1 MKTSLIDRRDFLR
14 AAGIGFA
21 AAMAPS
27 AWAKTLAADAV
38 FATAFVKRDGS
49 FGAAVLSEAGKV
61 LHAIDL
67 PDRGHDV
74 TFDPISK
81 RSVVFARQPGTFAVV
96 FDHSGRDAPLTIASI
111 AGRHFFGHGVFSAD
125 GALLYA
131 TENDFDNAAG
141 VVGVY
146 DARAKFS
153 RISEFPTYGMG
164 PHELLLLG
172 DGRTIA
178 VANGGIET
186 HPDYGRA
193 ELNIATMKPSYVLI
207 DRVTGYVIE
216 KHELPAALH
225 QLSIRHMDTDPA
237 GTVWFGCQYRGPG
250 SDRPLLVGRAARGK
264 DLQLLDMPQDVLSGF
279 RNYIGS
285 VAANPA
291 AGTVAVSSPE
301 GNSLVVID
309 AASGRVV
316 ANSALVEVCGV
327 APDGTG
333 FMATTGAGEIVEGSG
348 ATRSEPDYVWD
359 NHMLRIEQA
368 A

>member
-14 AAGIGFA
+14 AAGAGFV
-21 AAMAPS
+21 AAMAPP
-27 AWAKTLAADAV
+27 AWANTLAADAV

-49 FGAAVLSEAGKV
+49 YGAAILSEAGKL

-96 FDHSGRDAPLTIASI
+96 FDHAGRDEPLTIASI
-111 AGRHFFGHGVFSAD
+111 TGRHFFGHGVFSPD

-146 DARAKFS
+146 DARAKFK
-153 RISEFPTYGMG
+153 RLGEFPTYGMG

-207 DRVTGYVIE
+207 DRVTGDLVE

-225 QLSIRHMDTDPA
+225 QLSIRHMDADQT

-250 SDRPLLVGRAARGK
+250 TDRPLLVGRAARGK
-264 DLQLLDMPQDVLSGF
+264 DLQLLDMPRDVLSGF

-301 GNSLVVID
+301 GNSLVMIE
-309 AASGRVV
+309 AASGKVV
-316 ANSALVEVCGV
+316 ATSALVEVCGV
-327 APDGTG
+327 APDKGG
-333 FMATTGAGEIVEGSG
+333 FMATTGAGEIIEGNG

-359 NHMLRIEQA
+359 NHMLRIERGA
-368 A
+368 

>member
-1 MKTSLIDRRDFLR
+1 MKTPLMDRRDFLR
-14 AAGIGFA
+14 AAGAGFM

-49 FGAAVLSEAGKV
+49 YGAAVLSEAGKV

-74 TFDPISK
+74 TFDPVSK

-96 FDHSGRDAPLTIASI
+96 FDHTGRDAPLTIASI
-111 AGRHFFGHGVFSAD
+111 TGRHFFGHGVFSTD
-125 GALLYA
+125 GTLLYA
-131 TENDFDNAAG
+131 TENDFDSAAG

-146 DARAKFS
+146 DARAKFN
-153 RISEFPTYGMG
+153 RIGEFPTYGMG
-164 PHELLLLG
+164 PHELLLMG
-172 DGRTIA
+172 DGSTIA

-207 DRVTGYVIE
+207 DRVTGDLVE

-225 QLSIRHMDTDPA
+225 QLSIRHMDTDQT

-250 SDRPLLVGRAARGK
+250 TDRPLLVGRAARGK
-264 DLQLLDMPQDVLSGF
+264 DLQLLDMPRDVLTGF

-285 VAANPA
+285 VAVNPV

-301 GNSLVVID
+301 GNSLAVID
-309 AASGRVV
+309 VASGKVV
-316 ANSALVEVCGV
+316 STSALVEVCGV

-333 FMATTGAGEIVEGSG
+333 FMATTGTGEIVAGSG

-359 NHMLRIEQA
+359 NHMLRIEPVA
-368 A
+368 

>member
-1 MKTSLIDRRDFLR
+1 MRTPPIDRRDFLK
-14 AAGIGFA
+14 AAGAGFV
-21 AAMAPS
+21 AAMAPA
-27 AWAKTLAADAV
+27 AWAKALDVDAV
-38 FATAFVKRDGS
+38 FATAFIKRGGS
-49 FGAAVLSEAGKV
+49 YGAAILSEAGEL

-74 TFDPISK
+74 TFDPVSK

-96 FDHSGRDAPLTIASI
+96 FDHTGRDEPLTIASI
-111 AGRHFFGHGVFSAD
+111 TGRHFFGHGVFSVD

-141 VVGVY
+141 VIGVY
-146 DARAKFS
+146 DARSKFS
-153 RISEFPTYGMG
+153 RIGEFPTYDMG

-186 HPDYGRA
+186 HPDFGRA
-193 ELNIATMKPSYVLI
+193 ELNIATMKPSYVLV
-207 DRVTGYVIE
+207 DRLTGDLIE
-216 KHELPAALH
+216 KHELPPALH
-225 QLSIRHMDTDPA
+225 QLSIRHMDADPS

-250 SDRPLLVGRAARGK
+250 TDRPLLVGRAARGR
-264 DLQLLDMPQDVLSGF
+264 DLQLLDMPRDVLSGF

-301 GNSLVVID
+301 GNSLAVIE
-309 AASGRVV
+309 AASGRIVTTK
-316 ANSALVEVCGV
+316 ALVDVCGV
-327 APDGTG
+327 APDGAG
-333 FMATTGAGEIVEGSG
+333 FMATTGAGEIVEAGG

-359 NHMLRIEQA
+359 NHMLRIEHA

>member
-1 MKTSLIDRRDFLR
+1 MKTPLIDRRDFLR
-14 AAGIGFA
+14 AAGAGFI

-27 AWAKTLAADAV
+27 AWAKTLVADAV

-49 FGAAVLSEAGKV
+49 YGAAVLSEAGKV

-74 TFDPISK
+74 TFDPVSK

-96 FDHSGRDAPLTIASI
+96 FDHNGRDAPLTIASI
-111 AGRHFFGHGVFSAD
+111 TGRHFFGHGVFSTD

-146 DARAKFS
+146 DARAKFN
-153 RISEFPTYGMG
+153 RVGEFPTYGMG
-164 PHELLLLG
+164 PHELLLMG

-207 DRVTGYVIE
+207 DRVTGDLVE
-216 KHELPAALH
+216 RHELPAALH
-225 QLSIRHMDTDPA
+225 QLSIRHMDTDQS
-237 GTVWFGCQYRGPG
+237 GTVWFGCQYRGAAT
-250 SDRPLLVGRAARGK
+250 DRPLLVGRAARGK
-264 DLQLLDMPQDVLSGF
+264 DLQLLDMPRDVLTGF

-285 VAANPA
+285 VAANPV

-301 GNSLVVID
+301 GNSLAVID
-309 AASGRVV
+309 AASGKVV
-316 ANSALVEVCGV
+316 STSTLVEVCGV

-333 FMATTGAGEIVEGSG
+333 FIATTGAGEIVAGSG

-359 NHMLRIEQA
+359 NHMLRIA
-368 A
+368 PVA

>member
-1 MKTSLIDRRDFLR
+1 MRSSLIDRRDFLR

-38 FATAFVKRDGS
+38 FATAFVKRDGG
-49 FGAAVLSEAGKV
+49 FGAAVLSEAGEV

-74 TFDPISK
+74 TFDPVSR

-96 FDHSGRDAPLTIASI
+96 FDHIGHDAPLTIASI
-111 AGRHFFGHGVFSAD
+111 PGRHFFGHGVFSPD

-153 RISEFPTYGMG
+153 RIGEFPTYGMG

-193 ELNIATMKPSYVLI
+193 ELNIASMKPSYVLV
-207 DRVTGYVIE
+207 DRVSGDLIE

-225 QLSIRHMDTDPA
+225 QLSIRHMDTDQT

-250 SDRPLLVGRAARGK
+250 TDRPALVGRATRGK
-264 DLQLLDMPQDVLSGF
+264 DLQLLDMPGDVLSGF

-285 VAANPA
+285 VAANPSA
-291 AGTVAVSSPE
+291 ATVAVSSPE
-301 GNSLVVID
+301 GNLLAVID
-309 AASGRVV
+309 AASGRVI
-316 ANSALVEVCGV
+316 STRALVEVCGV
-327 APDGTG
+327 APDGSG
-333 FMATTGAGEIVEGSG
+333 FMATTGAGEIIEGSG
-348 ATRSEPDYVWD
+348 MARSEPDYVWD
-359 NHMLRIEQA
+359 NHMLRIEQVR
-368 A
+368 